1 MASAN
6 DLHVL
11 LVDDNRQM
19 RMLLRSLLRAAG
31 VGQVSEADSAEQ
43 AFELM
48 TMSPI
53 DLIVLDWKMKPMDGL
68 AFTRM
73 VRQAPTSPNPYATIL
88 MLTAHTE
95 IHRVAAARD
104 AGVSGFLKKPVS
116 AHLLFE
122 RMTSALAD
130 ARMFV
135 RAGAFFGPD
144 RRFGA
149 LPGYRGPLRRSS
161 DGENMNTFDVE
172 DVRLIA

>member
-1 MASAN
+1 MSSAT

-11 LVDDNRQM
+11 LVDDNKQM
-19 RMLLRSLLRAAG
+19 RILLRSLLRAAG
-31 VGQVSEADSAEQ
+31 VGHISEAEDADG
-43 AFELM
+43 AFALM
-48 TMSPI
+48 AGSPV
-53 DLIVLDWKMKPMDGL
+53 DLILLDWKMKPMDGL
-68 AFTRM
+68 SFTRL
-73 VRQAPTSPNPYATIL
+73 VRQAPNSPNPYATIL

-95 IHRVAAARD
+95 AHRVAAARD

-130 ARMFV
+130 DRIFV

-149 LPGYRGPLRRSS
+149 IPGYDGPLRRST
-161 DGENMNTFDVE
+161 DEGNTPDTV
-172 DVRLIA
+172 DL

>member
-6 DLHVL
+6 ELHVL
-11 LVDDNRQM
+11 LVDDNKQM

-31 VGQVSEADSAEQ
+31 IGRISEAEDADH
-43 AFELM
+43 AFALM
-48 TMSPI
+48 TMQPI
-53 DLIVLDWKMKPMDGL
+53 DLILLDWKMRPMDGL
-68 AFTRM
+68 TFTRM
-73 VRQAPTSPNPYATIL
+73 VRQAPNSPNPYAAIL

-130 ARMFV
+130 DRMFV
-135 RAGAFFGPD
+135 RAGPFFGPD

-149 LPGYRGPLRRSS
+149 LAGYSGPLRRAS
-161 DGENMNTFDVE
+161 DTGKVDTFDLE
-172 DVRLIA
+172 DVRISA

>member
-1 MASAN
+1 MVAAN

-31 VGQVSEADSAEQ
+31 IGQVSEADGAEQ

-53 DLIVLDWKMKPMDGL
+53 DLILLDWKMKPMDGL
-68 AFTRM
+68 AFTRL
-73 VRQAPTSPNPYATIL
+73 VRQSPTSPNPYATIL

-130 ARMFV
+130 VRMFV
-135 RAGAFFGPD
+135 RASGFFGPD

-149 LPGYRGPLRRSS
+149 LPGYCGPLRRSS
-161 DGENMNTFDVE
+161 DSDGANTFDVE